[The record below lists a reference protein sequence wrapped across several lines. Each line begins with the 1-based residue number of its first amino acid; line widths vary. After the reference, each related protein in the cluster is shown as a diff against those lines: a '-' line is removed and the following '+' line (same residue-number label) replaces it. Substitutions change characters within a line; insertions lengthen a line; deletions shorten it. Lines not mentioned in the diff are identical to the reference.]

1 MSSHDVMSDTALTFL
16 QEGQPVKTDRADA
29 AADYSSRY
37 VCRYYSQE
45 KKSAVTRKKLKGEK
59 GA

>member
-29 AADYSSRY
+29 AVDYSSRY
-37 VCRYYSQE
+37 VCY
-45 KKSAVTRKKLKGEK
+45 TIHRKKRVL
-59 GA
+59 

>member
-1 MSSHDVMSDTALTFL
+1 MSDTALTFL

-29 AADYSSRY
+29 AVDYSSRY